1 MDTRLTTTDAF
12 ELPDTSALT
21 QRPVGSVSGLTST
34 TTGPSLSTGVAPTIS
49 TPAPSCDPSI
59 TALLTHLRDKQR
71 ADSESLLRQF
81 ADLTALVHSQPSVP
95 PQARPDAT
103 RAVLVLQ
110 QDRHPLTQGHRNSE
124 RARDAL
130 NTRIHFNSKITSRIL
145 KQRI

>member
-1 MDTRLTTTDAF
+1 
-12 ELPDTSALT
+12 SALT

-71 ADSESLLRQF
+71 ADSKSLSLQF
-81 ADLTALVHSQPSVP
+81 ADLTTLVHSQPSVP

-110 QDRHPLTQGHRNSE
+110 DRRPLAQGHRNSE